1 LNKNKISSKNICY
14 LCGAEELRIIRT
26 KLRHGIRRNVLEC
39 GKCGIVYLESV
50 QRDLKDFYTEEYRKL
65 YTPVIGSALNSQELF
80 DICLPYQKDRI
91 DDLKHVLGPTK
102 KLLDVGCA
110 SGAFL
115 HAVRNHVLYC
125 IGMEFNLDNARFVKE
140 VLGIRVYTGC
150 IEDVDLPQEYFDIAT
165 AFQVLEH
172 VDDPISFLKGI
183 HKLLK
188 PGGTICIEVPNIQD
202 VLLSVYEIEQYADF
216 WFREPHVF
224 NYSSKTLTMMLE
236 KTGFAGETKTI
247 QSYNFIN
254 HMNWILKG
262 TPQKSMGIG
271 MSKPVLAS
279 SRSAI
284 ADELNRWI
292 DKIDDEYKDILNKH
306 GLGESILFIG
316 KKK

>member
-1 LNKNKISSKNICY
+1 MSTNDICY
-14 LCGAEELRIIRT
+14 LCGAQELRIIRT
-26 KLRHGIRRNVLEC
+26 KLRHNIRRNVLQC
-39 GKCGIVYLESV
+39 GKCGIVYLEPT

-65 YTPVIGSALNSQELF
+65 YTPVIGSAMNSQELF
-80 DICLPYQKDRI
+80 DICLPIQKYRI
-91 DDLKHVLGPTK
+91 DELKYVLDPTK

-115 HAVRNHVLYC
+115 HSVKSHVLEC
-125 IGMEFNLDNARFVKE
+125 VGMEFNLDNARFVEE
-140 VLGIRVYTGC
+140 VLGIKVYTKR
-150 IEDVDLPQEYFDIAT
+150 IEDIDLPQEFFDIAT

-172 VDDPISFLKGI
+172 VDDPTSFLKGI

-202 VLLSVYEIEQYADF
+202 VLLSVYEIEEYSDF

-224 NYSSKTLTMMLE
+224 NYSPQTLTMMLE
-236 KTGFAGETKTI
+236 KTGFAGKTKTI

-262 TPQKSMGIG
+262 VPQQSMNIG
-271 MSKPVLAS
+271 MSKPALTS

-292 DKIDDEYKDILNKH
+292 EKIDREYKDILNKH